1 MFLFHENNVFST
13 ANCIRDCSGILFL
26 FRFLERDKKRYSGKP
41 DVFWSR
47 FLERDQKTEC
57 PNYASLRGTLSSK
70 TSPTMKKTPKNSI
83 EFRMDPVI

>member
-1 MFLFHENNVFST
+1 MFLALQTALGIVAASFFCFVFWNET
-13 ANCIRDCSGILFL
+13 
-26 FRFLERDKKRYSGKP
+26 KKDIAESP
-41 DVFWSR
+41 TFWSR